1 MFLGERMY
9 RAYLVDDDR
18 FILEELTEI
27 IPWMENG
34 FEVIGSNTDPEKA
47 MREIIELEADAVFC
61 DMKMPK
67 MSGNELIAKL
77 KESGCKAEFVVI
89 SAYDDFENVRTFY
102 RQSGFDYIL
111 KPVDIDDV
119 RIVLEKLNSVLSKNR
134 PAEGGNVTD
143 NPGFNSLVQYVDEN
157 FREKITLSSLAEK
170 FGFSRNYIC
179 APFQKYY
186 NQSLSIYLTEKRMKY
201 AGELIE
207 DRTLLIKQIGVM
219 CGYTDYYHFFKVF
232 KNYYG
237 VSPKEMRNPGEQ
249 EDM

>member
-1 MFLGERMY
+1 MY

-47 MREIIELEADAVFC
+47 IGEILELGADAVFC

-67 MSGNELIAKL
+67 MDGNELISRL
-77 KESGCKAEFVVI
+77 KDSGCEAEFVII
-89 SAYDDFENVRTFY
+89 SAYDDFENVRAFF
-102 RQSGFDYIL
+102 QQDGFDYIL
-111 KPVDIDDV
+111 KPVDNGDV
-119 RIVLEKLNSVLSKNR
+119 RIVLEKLNSKLSKSR
-134 PAEGGNVTD
+134 PAVTESVTD
-143 NPGFNSLVQYVDEN
+143 NPGFNSLVKYVDEN
-157 FREKITLSSLAEK
+157 FTEKITLSSLSEK

-179 APFQKYY
+179 ALFQKYY
-186 NQSLSIYLTEKRMKY
+186 NQSLSMYLTDKRMKY
-201 AGELIE
+201 AGELMN

-219 CGYTDYYHFFKVF
+219 VGYTDYYHFFKVF

-249 EDM
+249 EDQ

>member
-1 MFLGERMY
+1 MY

-47 MREIIELEADAVFC
+47 IGEILELEADAVFC

-67 MSGNELIAKL
+67 MDGNELISRL
-77 KESGCKAEFVVI
+77 KDSGCEAEFVII
-89 SAYDDFENVRTFY
+89 SAYDDFENVRAFF
-102 RQSGFDYIL
+102 QQDGFDYIL
-111 KPVDIDDV
+111 KPVDNGDV
-119 RIVLEKLNSVLSKNR
+119 RIVLEKLNSKLSKSR
-134 PAEGGNVTD
+134 PAVTESVTD
-143 NPGFNSLVQYVDEN
+143 NPGFNSLVKYVDEN
-157 FREKITLSSLAEK
+157 FTEKITLSSLSEK

-179 APFQKYY
+179 ALFQKYY
-186 NQSLSIYLTEKRMKY
+186 NQSLSMYLTDKRMKY
-201 AGELIE
+201 AGELMN

-219 CGYTDYYHFFKVF
+219 VGYTDYYHFFKVF

-249 EDM
+249 EDQ

>member
-1 MFLGERMY
+1 MMY

-34 FEVIGSNTDPEKA
+34 FEVIGSNTDPERA
-47 MREIIELEADAVFC
+47 MGEILELGADAVFC
-61 DMKMPK
+61 DMRMPK
-67 MSGNELIAKL
+67 MDGNEMIARL
-77 KESGCKAEFVVI
+77 RESGCGAEFVVI
-89 SAYDDFENVRTFY
+89 SAYDDFENVRAFF
-102 RQSGFDYIL
+102 QQDGFDYIL

-119 RIVLEKLNSVLSKNR
+119 RIVLEKLNSRLSENR
-134 PAEGGNVTD
+134 LAESGSVTD
-143 NPGFNSLVQYVDEN
+143 NPGFNSLVKYVDDS
-157 FREKITLSSLAEK
+157 FTEKITLSTLAEK

-179 APFQKYY
+179 ALFQKYY

-201 AGELIE
+201 AGELIN
-207 DRTLLIKQIGVM
+207 DKTLLIKQVGIM

-237 VSPKEMRNPGEQ
+237 VSPKEMRNTGEQ
-249 EDM
+249 EDL

>member
-1 MFLGERMY
+1 MY

-47 MREIIELEADAVFC
+47 IGEILELGADAVFC

-67 MSGNELIAKL
+67 MDGNELISRL

-89 SAYDDFENVRTFY
+89 SAYDDFENVRTFF
-102 RQSGFDYIL
+102 QQNGFDYIL
-111 KPVDIDDV
+111 KPVDIGDV
-119 RIVLEKLNSVLSKNR
+119 RIVLEKLNSRLSGSR
-134 PAEGGNVTD
+134 PVQTESVTD
-143 NPGFNSLVQYVDEN
+143 NPGFNSLVKYVDDN
-157 FREKITLSSLAEK
+157 FTEKITLSSLSEK

-179 APFQKYY
+179 ALFQKYY
-186 NQSLSIYLTEKRMKY
+186 NQSLSMYLTEKRMKY
-201 AGELIE
+201 AGELMN

-219 CGYTDYYHFFKVF
+219 VGYTDYYHFFKVF

-249 EDM
+249 EDQ

>member
-1 MFLGERMY
+1 MY

-47 MREIIELEADAVFC
+47 IGEILELGADAVFC

-67 MSGNELIAKL
+67 MDGNELISRL
-77 KESGCKAEFVVI
+77 KDSGCEAEFVII
-89 SAYDDFENVRTFY
+89 SAYDDFENVRAFF
-102 RQSGFDYIL
+102 QQDGFDYIL
-111 KPVDIDDV
+111 KPVDNGDV
-119 RIVLEKLNSVLSKNR
+119 RIVLEKLNSKLSKSR
-134 PAEGGNVTD
+134 PAVTESVTD
-143 NPGFNSLVQYVDEN
+143 KPGFNSLVKYVDEN
-157 FREKITLSSLAEK
+157 FTEKITLSSLSEK

-179 APFQKYY
+179 ALFQKYY
-186 NQSLSIYLTEKRMKY
+186 NQSLSMYLTDKRMKY
-201 AGELIE
+201 AGELMN

-219 CGYTDYYHFFKVF
+219 AGYTDYYHFFKVF

-249 EDM
+249 EDQ